1 MKIYTTAGEAAK
13 VFCDLKTNGQI
24 TDEDT
29 VTLLYDL
36 NIIQERMAS
45 LKNTFPA
52 DTLHTA
58 AIKANP
64 LVSVL
69 KMVNGWGF
77 GLEAASRGEL
87 ALAEAAGANRGQIVF
102 DSPAKTQEEILYAL
116 KRSIYL
122 NTDSYNEI
130 ERVEEFSAYNQITS
144 GVGVRVNPQ
153 VGAGTISSTSVAA
166 QVSKFGVPLDES
178 DRLKEYYLK
187 NSFLTGIHLHIGS
200 QGCPLGLLVKGVKKV
215 AAFAEEV
222 NAESESLYGEQR
234 IKTFDLG
241 GGLPVGYYHEK
252 SPVTINDY
260 AELLKKEVP
269 VLFSGKYRLIT
280 EFGRYI
286 YANAGTVLSRI
297 EYVKKFKDANII
309 MNHAGADL
317 FLRKSYNPGDW
328 HHEIS
333 LMNKNGSVKAG
344 DFKEPYL
351 IAGPLCFAG
360 DIIERNAILPE
371 AEAGDYLI
379 IHDTGAYNL
388 SAWSRYNSRQIP
400 VVFGYNPLTGSI
412 EVLKRRETLQ
422 EIVNFWS

>member
-69 KMVNGWGF
+69 KMVNGWGV